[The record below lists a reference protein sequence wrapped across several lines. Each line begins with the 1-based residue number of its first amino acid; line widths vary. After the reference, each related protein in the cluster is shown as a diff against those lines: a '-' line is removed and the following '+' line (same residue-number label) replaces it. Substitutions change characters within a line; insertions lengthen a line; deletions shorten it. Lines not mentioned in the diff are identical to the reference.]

1 MNYIKQKHH
10 VVYKTE
16 TPLVG
21 PDGQYIS
28 VFSRPLKFIYS
39 EKATKF

>member
-16 TPLVG
+16 T